1 MKLSYQYQFYPGTQ
15 QKLDLNHWLRIGQ
28 YWYNRM
34 LGERLDWW
42 ENSRCP
48 VNACPLVCQLPDL
61 KEKPNFYSQKLQ
73 LPELK
78 EDLVKLK

>member
-42 ENSRCP
+42 EN
-48 VNACPLVCQLPDL
+48 
-61 KEKPNFYSQKLQ
+61 
-73 LPELK
+73 
-78 EDLVKLK
+78 

>member
-15 QKLDLNHWLRIGQ
+15 QKLDLNHWLQIGQ

-42 ENSRCP
+42 EN
-48 VNACPLVCQLPDL
+48 
-61 KEKPNFYSQKLQ
+61 
-73 LPELK
+73 
-78 EDLVKLK
+78 